1 MADQMRPGAES
12 LENRINELSPQRRA
26 ALEKLLQV
34 QGSVISRPAV
44 IGRRTGAGTA
54 PLSFGQQR
62 LWFLDQLMPGNTN
75 LNLNLA
81 IRIREPVD
89 EVVLE
94 RSLNEIVRRHE
105 SLRTIF
111 KEVNGEPFQVVLPR
125 YWLQLRL
132 VDLRSLAD
140 SEREIEAIQLTTEE
154 FERPFDLARGPLL
167 RSSLLRMGEG
177 DYIFLLTMHHI
188 IWDGWSMGLFWS
200 ELSTIWDAFANS
212 EPSPLP
218 ELPLQYVDFAVWQRD
233 WLQGDV
239 LGKLLAYWKKQL
251 VDLADLQLPTDH
263 PRPVVQSV
271 HGAAHNFT
279 VSPSLVAAL
288 RTMGHREG
296 ATLFMTLLAA
306 FQTLLFRYAGQD
318 DFVVGTFIAN
328 RNHAEIEGLIG
339 FFVNTLVLRANFAG
353 APSFR
358 EVLRRVR
365 KTTLDA
371 YAHQDLP
378 FAILIQELSPE
389 RDLSRNPLFQVA
401 FQLLN
406 APTLGQEGSN
416 SNYEVLEVQRETAI
430 LDLTVSVW
438 ENADG
443 LDGEIE
449 YNTDLFDAETVKRL
463 AAHYQILLQS
473 IVADPDQHVHDL
485 PLLSDAER
493 RQLLIEWN
501 ATKTDYPR
509 EENIVS
515 LFEAQVA
522 RSPEATALVCEEE
535 RITYA
540 ELNSRSNRLARRL
553 QALGVGPEVLVGICI
568 DRSFD
573 FVVVL
578 LATFKAGGAY
588 LPLDPSYPKERLAF
602 MLKDAGA
609 SVLLTLTRFV
619 QEIPVEGRK
628 LFCLD
633 ADRELLGQYPDT
645 SLANRLSPEQLAYVI
660 YTSGSTGQ
668 PKGVAVEHRQLLN
681 RVHWMWEEYPFAP
694 DEVGCQK
701 TAANFVDSIWEF
713 FGPLLKGVPTV
724 IIRDEALRDTSRLV
738 EELARHRVTRI
749 WLVPSLLRAL
759 LDLCPNLQ
767 ERLPHLGF
775 WVTTG
780 EVLTPELFRRF
791 CTRMPAAI
799 LYNLYG
805 TSEVWDATWFDP
817 TRETVI
823 DGHMPIGRPIF
834 NVQTYVLD
842 DNLQPV
848 PIGVPGELYV
858 GGDGLARGYL
868 NLPQLMAEKFIPN
881 LFDNRAGA
889 RLYRTGDLV
898 RYRSDGNIEFLDR
911 LDRQVKIRGY
921 RVEPSEVESILSR
934 HPSVRQAVVVARED
948 SPGGPF
954 LVAYVLPNRGREPAP
969 DALHSFVREQLP
981 EYMVPVAFVTLNSL
995 PLTPSGKLD
1004 RLALPALD
1012 TSRPTIRTAY
1022 AVPRTPIEETLAG
1035 VWAQI
1040 LGIERIG
1047 VRDNFFEIGGHSLL
1061 ATRVMSRVRDAF
1073 NVDLPLRAFFENP
1086 TIAQLAELVKE
1097 ARGRGE
1103 ENRTQAIVRISRESH
1118 IATLLPG
1125 GKISPMDLRKGL
1137 RKGTQA
1143 ADAGGARPVGA
1154 LSERN
1159 TRAEG

>member
-44 IGRRTGAGTA
+44 IGRRTGAGIA

-167 RSSLLRMGEG
+167 RSTLLRMGEG

-188 IWDGWSMGLFWS
+188 IWDGWSTGLFWS

-296 ATLFMTLLAA
+296 TTLFMTLLAA

-358 EVLRRVR
+358 EVLRRVCE
-365 KTTLDA
+365 TTLDA

-406 APTLGQEGSN
+406 APTMAQEGSN

-449 YNTDLFDAETVKRL
+449 YNTDLFDADTVKRL
-463 AAHYQILLQS
+463 AAHYLILLQS

-522 RSPEATALVCEEE
+522 RSPEATALVCEEAQ
-535 RITYA
+535 ITYA
-540 ELNSRSNRLARRL
+540 ELNSRSNRLARHL

-573 FVVVL
+573 FVIAL

-588 LPLDPSYPKERLAF
+588 LPLDPSYPKERMAF
-602 MLKDAGA
+602 MLKDAGV

-645 SLANRLSPEQLAYVI
+645 SLANRALAGTARLCHLYLGLHRSAQGRGGRAQ
-660 YTSGSTGQ
+660 T
-668 PKGVAVEHRQLLN
+668 VAES
-681 RVHWMWEEYPFAP
+681 
-694 DEVGCQK
+694 C
-701 TAANFVDSIWEF
+701 
-713 FGPLLKGVPTV
+713 PL
-724 IIRDEALRDTSRLV
+724 D
-738 EELARHRVTRI
+738 
-749 WLVPSLLRAL
+749 
-759 LDLCPNLQ
+759 
-767 ERLPHLGF
+767 
-775 WVTTG
+775 
-780 EVLTPELFRRF
+780 
-791 CTRMPAAI
+791 
-799 LYNLYG
+799 
-805 TSEVWDATWFDP
+805 
-817 TRETVI
+817 
-823 DGHMPIGRPIF
+823 
-834 NVQTYVLD
+834 
-842 DNLQPV
+842 
-848 PIGVPGELYV
+848 V
-858 GGDGLARGYL
+858 GG
-868 NLPQLMAEKFIPN
+868 IP
-881 LFDNRAGA
+881 
-889 RLYRTGDLV
+889 V
-898 RYRSDGNIEFLDR
+898 R
-911 LDRQVKIRGY
+911 
-921 RVEPSEVESILSR
+921 
-934 HPSVRQAVVVARED
+934 
-948 SPGGPF
+948 
-954 LVAYVLPNRGREPAP
+954 
-969 DALHSFVREQLP
+969 
-981 EYMVPVAFVTLNSL
+981 
-995 PLTPSGKLD
+995 
-1004 RLALPALD
+1004 
-1012 TSRPTIRTAY
+1012 
-1022 AVPRTPIEETLAG
+1022 PR
-1035 VWAQI
+1035 
-1040 LGIERIG
+1040 
-1047 VRDNFFEIGGHSLL
+1047 
-1061 ATRVMSRVRDAF
+1061 
-1073 NVDLPLRAFFENP
+1073 
-1086 TIAQLAELVKE
+1086 
-1097 ARGRGE
+1097 
-1103 ENRTQAIVRISRESH
+1103 
-1118 IATLLPG
+1118 
-1125 GKISPMDLRKGL
+1125 
-1137 RKGTQA
+1137 
-1143 ADAGGARPVGA
+1143 
-1154 LSERN
+1154 
-1159 TRAEG
+1159 